1 MHSPKTPL
9 TSRCGYLRGRKRINP
24 HPISVLQKRPKIED
38 KVDAEDSKCSSE
50 PDISTNSES
59 PLTAEDSGIDV
70 SQEIDQ
76 KKARYARRNQKQNP
90 F

>member
-24 HPISVLQKRPKIED
+24 HPISLLQKRPKIED
-38 KVDAEDSKCSSE
+38 KVDPEESKCSSK
-50 PDISTNSES
+50 PDTSTDAES

-70 SQEIDQ
+70 SQEIGQ
-76 KKARYARRNQKQNP
+76 KRKRYARRSQKQNP